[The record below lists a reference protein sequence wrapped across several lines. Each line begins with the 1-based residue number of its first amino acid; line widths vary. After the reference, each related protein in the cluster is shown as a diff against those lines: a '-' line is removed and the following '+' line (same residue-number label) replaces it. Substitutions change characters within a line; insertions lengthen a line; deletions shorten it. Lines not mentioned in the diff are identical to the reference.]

1 MSEADSPELLLLG
14 SVTRPHGLDGVLRVY
29 SYAESADSYTQAG
42 RVTLISPGGE
52 MQEFQVA
59 SARPHKKGVLLGLKG
74 LDSVEAAE
82 AFRDAGVYVARGALK
97 RGREDEYFW
106 YELIGLEVYLDTG
119 VFVGTL
125 ERVLRTG
132 ASDVFVVRD
141 GARETL
147 VPATRDVI
155 EEVDLDRKR
164 MILSPMEGL
173 LDLNEV

>member
-1 MSEADSPELLLLG
+1 MNAAVSSELLLLG
-14 SVTRPHGLDGVLRVY
+14 SVTRPHGLDGVLRVH
-29 SYAESADSYTQAG
+29 SYAESAASYTRAG
-42 RVTLISPGGE
+42 RVILSPGGGE
-52 MQEFQVA
+52 KQEFQVV

-82 AFRDAGVYVARGALK
+82 AFRNAEVYVPRNALRRERG
-97 RGREDEYFW
+97 DEFFW

-119 VFVGTL
+119 AFVGAL

-132 ASDVFVVRD
+132 ASDVYVVRD
-141 GARETL
+141 GTRETL

-155 EEVDLDRKR
+155 EEIDLDRKR

>member
-1 MSEADSPELLLLG
+1 M
-14 SVTRPHGLDGVLRVY
+14 H
-29 SYAESADSYTQAG
+29 SYAESAASYTRAG
-42 RVTLISPGGE
+42 RVILSLPGGE
-52 MQEFQVA
+52 KKEFQVA
-59 SARPHKKGVLLGLKG
+59 SARPHKKGVLLSLKG

-82 AFRDAGVYVARGALK
+82 AFRDAGVYVPRDALK
-97 RGREDEYFW
+97 RERKDEFFW

-119 VFVGTL
+119 PFVGTL

-132 ASDVFVVRD
+132 AGDVYVVRD
-141 GARETL
+141 GPRETL
-147 VPATRDVI
+147 VPATHDVI